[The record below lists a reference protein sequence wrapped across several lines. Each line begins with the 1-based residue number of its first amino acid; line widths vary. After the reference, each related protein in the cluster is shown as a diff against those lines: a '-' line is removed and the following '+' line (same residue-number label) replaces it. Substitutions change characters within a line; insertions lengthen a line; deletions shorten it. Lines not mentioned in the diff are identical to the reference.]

1 MAKKHEEASLD
12 PEKVR
17 HARESGEGLRRSA
30 QITKAKVL
38 ELLSDAFDVHAHSGP
53 DTSIGRFFDDWDN
66 ARQFMDWGMAGF
78 ASKAHAG
85 DTSRSAVLVQ
95 RFADE
100 YAEKNRLRKI
110 RIAGGVCL
118 NYSVGGWN
126 PEAIRTAAAF
136 GGKFVWTPT
145 LDAWHDRRVAG
156 HEGGLKVLG
165 EGGQLLPEVEEVLST
180 IAEHDLVLSI
190 SHQSTEERFIL
201 VEAAKKAGIKR
212 ILIDHPQQANTRMT
226 IDQMVE
232 IAKLG
237 AVLGIYYSSAIEQ
250 RSVDPKEV
258 LTIFER
264 VPHERIVCGSDKGSI
279 WGTHPAEG
287 MRIFIVRLLVM
298 GVSET
303 TIRRL
308 FVENPHRFVFGDGL

>member
-1 MAKKHEEASLD
+1 MVQKREEASLD

-17 HARESGEGLRRSA
+17 HARESSAGLRRSA
-30 QITKAKVL
+30 QINKEKVL
-38 ELLSDAFDVHAHSGP
+38 ELLSGAFDVHAHSGP

-66 ARQFMDWGMAGF
+66 ALQFMQWGMAGF

-85 DTSRSAVLVQ
+85 DTSRSTVLIQ
-95 RFADE
+95 RLANE
-100 YAEKNRLRKI
+100 HAENYGLKKT
-110 RIAGGVCL
+110 RIVGGVCL

-126 PEAIRTAAAF
+126 PEAVRTAAAF

-145 LDAWHDRRVAG
+145 LDAAHDRAVAG

-165 EGGQLLPEVEEVLST
+165 KGDDLLPEVKEVLNV

-201 VEAAKKAGIKR
+201 VEAAKKVGIKR

-226 IDQMVE
+226 VDQMVE
-232 IAKLG
+232 IANAG

-258 LTIFER
+258 LTILER
-264 VPHERIVCGSDKGSI
+264 VPHEKIVCGSDKGSI

-298 GVSET
+298 GISEA

-308 FVENPHRFVFGDGL
+308 FVDNPHKLVFGDGL

>member
-1 MAKKHEEASLD
+1 MASKQEEASLE

-17 HARESGEGLRRSA
+17 HARESGAALRRSA
-30 QITKAKVL
+30 KITKAKVL
-38 ELLSDAFDVHAHSGP
+38 ELLADVFDVHAHSGP

-66 ARQFMDWGMAGF
+66 ARQFMEWGMAGF

-85 DTSRSAVLVQ
+85 DTARSATLIQ
-95 RFADE
+95 RLADE
-100 YAEKNRLRKI
+100 YAEAGNVKKI

-126 PEAIRTAAAF
+126 PEAVRASAAL
-136 GGKFVWTPT
+136 GGRFVWTPT
-145 LDAWHDRRVAG
+145 LDAWHDRRVEG
-156 HEGGLKVLG
+156 KEGGLKVMDDSG
-165 EGGQLLPEVEEVLST
+165 RVLPEVHEVLRT

-190 SHQSTEERFIL
+190 SHQSTEERFAL
-201 VEAAKKAGIKR
+201 VEAAKSAGIKR

-226 IDQMVE
+226 IDQMEE
-232 IAKLG
+232 IARAG
-237 AVLGIYYSSAIEQ
+237 AMLGIYYSSAIEQ

-298 GVSET
+298 GISEE

-308 FVENPHRFVFGDGL
+308 FVDNPHRLVFGEMT